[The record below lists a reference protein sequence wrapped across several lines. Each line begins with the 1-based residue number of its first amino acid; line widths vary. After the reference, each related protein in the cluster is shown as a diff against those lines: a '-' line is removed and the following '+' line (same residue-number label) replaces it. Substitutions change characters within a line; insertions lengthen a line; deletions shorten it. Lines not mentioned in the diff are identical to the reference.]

1 MWIIWSWSRNVSTI
15 SCFKIFG
22 CSASS
27 FGDAS
32 RVGKERSI
40 SNRRM
45 YIIIVS
51 KLHKG
56 KKVNPI
62 ILLVVDE
69 TTKTL
74 LDGATARISN
84 FRDELWSLIID
95 YVILKIK
102 LSKYFMHNQF
112 YIIDSLSTWKEMWH
126 LNEPIQ
132 RTINGIKTLEDGRS
146 RRKSKVI
153 DFHGQIVHIW
163 WGLK

>member
-1 MWIIWSWSRNVSTI
+1 
-15 SCFKIFG
+15 
-22 CSASS
+22 
-27 FGDAS
+27 
-32 RVGKERSI
+32 
-40 SNRRM
+40 M

-74 LDGATARISN
+74 LDGATARISK

-112 YIIDSLSTWKEMWH
+112 YIIDSLSTWKEM
-126 LNEPIQ
+126 
-132 RTINGIKTLEDGRS
+132 
-146 RRKSKVI
+146 
-153 DFHGQIVHIW
+153 
-163 WGLK
+163 